1 MLLRVGIDPDAP
13 EDLGGPGP
21 GPLVM
26 RYLRERCVLVAES
39 AAARAS
45 LIERL
50 SHGPQELQQ
59 ALSLLLSSSSRCV
72 DRVGPLPID
81 QITEPKD
88 VSSWT
93 GVADL
98 LLLAQYR
105 AEALA
110 ETGAL
115 LDPECSTF
123 TGAANTRAFDL
134 MSSRWE
140 RHAPA
145 GESREVL
152 WNEVFGPI
160 AQHTD
165 TVYITDRYAVKSLAV
180 TLRGNARA
188 RHQSG
193 PQWFLS
199 RAARTRVKTIHLASS
214 EREVR
219 GGRLDPQGSRE
230 SIQRWF
236 NAMSTGTTLKVHL
249 VEGDFKHGRRILFD
263 GWVGFDVHNGLDSFA
278 DVELREEVDLNAS
291 VSLGREGRLEFER
304 LVAGATSQSA

>member
-13 EDLGGPGP
+13 EDLGGTGP
-21 GPLVM
+21 GPLVL
-26 RYLRERCVLVAES
+26 RYLRERCVLVS
-39 AAARAS
+39 DSSAARAS

-50 SHGPQELQQ
+50 SHGPQELRQ
-59 ALSLLLSSSSRCV
+59 ALSLLLSSPSRCV

-81 QITEPKD
+81 QITEPED
-88 VSSWT
+88 VSSWI

-105 AEALA
+105 ADALA

-134 MSSRWE
+134 MFSSWE
-140 RHAPA
+140 RHAPV

-152 WNEVFGPI
+152 WKEVFGPI
-160 AQHTD
+160 AQHTE
-165 TVYITDRYAVKSLAV
+165 TVYITDRYAAKSLADA
-180 TLRGNARA
+180 LRANARA
-188 RHQSG
+188 KHQSG

-199 RAARTRVKTIHLASS
+199 RLARTHVKTIHLASS

-219 GGRLDPQGSRE
+219 NARLDPQDSKE
-230 SIQRWF
+230 LIQRWF
-236 NAMSTGTTLKVHL
+236 SGMSTGTTLEVHL

-263 GWVGFDVHNGLDSFA
+263 GWVGFDVHNGLQSFEN
-278 DVELREEVDLNAS
+278 VRPEEEVDLNAS
-291 VSLGREGRLEFER
+291 ASLGREGRLEFAR
-304 LVAGATSQSA
+304 LVAGATS